1 MNARDHFAN
10 MVEEYEIDTAK
21 LKTLL
26 KVYLTEF
33 ELENIE

>member
-1 MNARDHFAN
+1 

-26 KVYLTEF
+26 KVYLAEF